1 MPVLRI
7 VPALLSFTAGFVDSC
22 TFQRAAPLDHYHQ
35 RDRHQRD
42 LLRQYRRQHIDR
54 NVSRRHRGLVDHA
67 QHDRR
72 HLLHGG
78 RDNAERDGC
87 GDVLMRGFAG
97 LLAAWLAL
105 SPAFADSAYV
115 APTATGQAATGQIPG
130 TATNDSAST
139 GNVGGYISASV
150 GAGSAVSLTTATPA
164 NVTSVSL
171 SAGEWDYRGSVE
183 FTNNASTTASFQ
195 VGGINTASATLPAM
209 ISGFGS
215 VQLIANAS
223 ANSAGN
229 TLAITSSRVSISGT
243 ITVYLEICREYCC
256 RLWLHRL
263 PTCEIGSI
271 FPS

>member
-105 SPAFADSAYV
+105 SPAFAVVRMSPPPRPARQPPAKSP
-115 APTATGQAATGQIPG
+115 APRPTIVRARVMSGG
-130 TATNDSAST
+130 T
-139 GNVGGYISASV
+139 Y
-150 GAGSAVSLTTATPA
+150 L
-164 NVTSVSL
+164 
-171 SAGEWDYRGSVE
+171 
-183 FTNNASTTASFQ
+183 
-195 VGGINTASATLPAM
+195 
-209 ISGFGS
+209 
-215 VQLIANAS
+215 
-223 ANSAGN
+223 
-229 TLAITSSRVSISGT
+229 RVSARVRLFRSPRLLRQISRP
-243 ITVYLEICREYCC
+243 YL
-256 RLWLHRL
+256 
-263 PTCEIGSI
+263 
-271 FPS
+271 